1 MSGWRLGIH
10 AGFFRREVEIAE
22 RSSLALASRSSTDE
36 LRPDQYSI
44 AFPRR
49 YFVPHRSSITTHTP
63 YISLPRCSTR
73 FRAHSCFQFVARHR
87 GISSLV
93 IHSVSAARPVDL

>member
-22 RSSLALASRSSTDE
+22 RSSLTLASRSSTDE

-49 YFVPHRSSITTHTP
+49 YFVPRTVHRSQRTHHT
-63 YISLPRCSTR
+63 
-73 FRAHSCFQFVARHR
+73 FRSPAAPLASEPIPAF
-87 GISSLV
+87 SS
-93 IHSVSAARPVDL
+93 